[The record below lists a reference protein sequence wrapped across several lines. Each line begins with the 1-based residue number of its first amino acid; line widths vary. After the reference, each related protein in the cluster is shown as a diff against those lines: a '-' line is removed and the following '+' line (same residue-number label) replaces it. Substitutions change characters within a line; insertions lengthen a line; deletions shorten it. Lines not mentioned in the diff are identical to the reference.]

1 MKVSELVESL
11 LLLDQEKEINFSFGA
26 ESGRSYMYGHSGELM
41 DFEIEDGQV
50 VFALDFDE
58 ENCDSQ

>member
-1 MKVSELVESL
+1 MLVKELVESL
-11 LLLDQEKEINFSFGA
+11 LMLDQEKEINFTFGA
-26 ESGRSYMYGHSGELM
+26 ESGRSYMYGHSGDLM

-58 ENCDSQ
+58 ENCDEQ

>member
-1 MKVSELVESL
+1 MLVKELVKSL
-11 LLLDQEKEINFSFGA
+11 LMLDQEKEINFSFGA
-26 ESGRSYMYGHSGELM
+26 ERGRGYMSGHSGELI

-58 ENCDSQ
+58 DNCDSD